1 MSSGSGI
8 LDDLLFR
15 RRSIRKFKADDP
27 PGEWIESMVLCGARA
42 PSPSNSQPVRFVRI
56 MSDQAKERLRD
67 ALTEGR
73 RLLLLDI
80 AQAGGAKR
88 ARNYVNSYF
97 RFSEFMFAAP
107 VLMCLGT
114 DTGAAGDLRGLADIN
129 DGPGRRRRDLDI
141 TVGLAAKGY
150 LLKGEDLGLASC
162 IMTAPLLYLN
172 RAGRPEQLLGIEG
185 LDIRCFIVSGR
196 PDEEPAPLDRKPMS
210 EVYQVL

>member
-1 MSSGSGI
+1 MSSGSGN
-8 LDDLLFR
+8 LDDLLFH
-15 RRSIRKFKADDP
+15 RRSIRKFKPDDP

-56 MSDQAKERLRD
+56 MSNPAKEKLRD
-67 ALTEGR
+67 ALAEGR

-80 AQAGGAKR
+80 AQGGGAKR

-114 DTGAAGDLRGLADIN
+114 DTGAAGLRGPADNN
-129 DGPGRRRRDLDI
+129 DSGRRRRDLDI

-172 RAGRPEQLLGIEG
+172 RAGSPEEILGIEC
-185 LDIRCFIVSGR
+185 LDIRCFIVSGL
-196 PDEEPAPLDRKPMS
+196 PDEEPAHLDRKPVS
-210 EVYQVL
+210 EVYRIL